1 MSLPRIFRFVLVSLV
16 LVTLTAGVPLG
27 LYVLLRRHRHELDD
41 PAIQEL
47 YGSVYKPYRADC
59 YYYECVQLILKGKWA

>member
-1 MSLPRIFRFVLVSLV
+1 MSLPRTFRFVLVSLV
-16 LVTLTAGVPLG
+16 LLVLSAGVPLG
-27 LYVLLRRHRHELDD
+27 LYFLLRRHRDELDN